1 MKIYTARKNSSKDK
15 ILDLAKRM
23 LTIEKK
29 LNPEEEWLHGFPTPN
44 KTADLIRKDIK
55 SNTPFEQSYAYAVK
69 EYLDDTRDLF
79 IECDH
84 PDDPSDSDWKYTW
97 KYLHE
102 YEKLYQEL
110 LDLMGYSK

>member
-1 MKIYTARKNSSKDK
+1 MKIYSTRKSPSKDK

-23 LTIEKK
+23 IAVEKK
-29 LNPEEEWLHGFPTPN
+29 LNPEEEWLRGFPAPD

-55 SNTPFEQSYAYAVK
+55 SNIPFEQSYAYAVK

-79 IECDH
+79 IECH
-84 PDDPSDSDWKYTW
+84 LPDDPSDPDWKYNW

-110 LDLMGYSK
+110 LNLMGYNK